1 MGASSAAAVNGHSSD
16 NGDGHNNKS
25 KPFDGDLEPL
35 VVHLP
40 NQSTCEVA
48 VEGKDLLQSVF
59 DEACDELEIIDALR
73 PFFCLAV
80 KREGTFYEKLNLD
93 DKASSLPSKKDNIAL
108 RKWIFNA
115 QETAL
120 LGGNDKCKA
129 LAYGQTL
136 DDIKENRI
144 HISSRNASQY
154 KTLIAQKKHDEY
166 MSEVRKL
173 TDYGSV
179 TFPHCSCDSR
189 KRGHVIVK
197 VCYSAFK
204 LYACTEEGQPE
215 SQVIDFVWSEMKE
228 HEVRD
233 GKQAF
238 CFQYQRG
245 EKKPRWVKIFTR
257 YPQFMSESF
266 QRVLTEKK
274 WEEELLQSKPSK
286 GNLFSEDGLPKD
298 EPEDQEEEED

>member
-179 TFPHCSCDSR
+179 T
-189 KRGHVIVK
+189 
-197 VCYSAFK
+197 
-204 LYACTEEGQPE
+204 
-215 SQVIDFVWSEMKE
+215 
-228 HEVRD
+228 
-233 GKQAF
+233 
-238 CFQYQRG
+238 
-245 EKKPRWVKIFTR
+245 
-257 YPQFMSESF
+257 
-266 QRVLTEKK
+266 
-274 WEEELLQSKPSK
+274 
-286 GNLFSEDGLPKD
+286 
-298 EPEDQEEEED
+298 